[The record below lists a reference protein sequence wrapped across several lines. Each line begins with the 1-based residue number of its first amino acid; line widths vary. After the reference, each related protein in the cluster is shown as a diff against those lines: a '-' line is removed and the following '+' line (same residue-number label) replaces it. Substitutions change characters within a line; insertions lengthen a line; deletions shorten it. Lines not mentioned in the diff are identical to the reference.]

1 MSVDARHRA
10 VEHMPIA
17 TVMVRVE
24 HDGRGGWQ
32 VALPNRDRITCRT
45 LDQARR
51 EAYVSAPRAER
62 CELIVH
68 DAYHRVLSRELVNAD
83 PGTAT

>member
-1 MSVDARHRA
+1 MSIDRRHQA
-10 VEHMPIA
+10 GQDMPIA
-17 TVMVRVE
+17 TVTVRVE
-24 HDGRGGWQ
+24 HDGRGGWK
-32 VALPNRDRITCRT
+32 VALPNHDRITCPT

-51 EAYVSAPRAER
+51 EAYVCAPPAER

-83 PGTAT
+83 PQ

>member
-1 MSVDARHRA
+1 MSIDARHEA
-10 VEHMPIA
+10 VVDTPIA
-17 TVMVRVE
+17 LMVRVE

-32 VALPNRDRITCRT
+32 VALPNRERIACRT

-51 EAYVSAPRAER
+51 AAYVSAPRGER

-68 DAYHRVLSRELVNAD
+68 DAYHRVLSRELVNAG
-83 PGTAT
+83 PG